1 MPEKVFSLVKKKPS
15 QVPGVQFT
23 SGKIAMNDAGNSI
36 YNAKSHVRQDETGTP
51 GFSSARE

>member
-23 SGKIAMNDAGNSI
+23 SGKIAMNDASNSI

-51 GFSSARE
+51 GLSSAPE